1 MLLGIR
7 PAWLPQDASM
17 LALSAVAWLC
27 LFAAIVA
34 AARRMQEQEAIV
46 AAAKKKEQE
55 MELAYVSAPVGL
67 AMLDA
72 DLRYVRINKHLAD
85 INGFSIDAHI
95 GKSIHEMVPEI
106 AEQAEAPFRQ
116 VLATGKPILG
126 IEFQGSVISQPEVL
140 HVWRE
145 NVYPIFDSHG
155 KVIGLNIVAEE
166 VTEQKRLHDALQ
178 ASELRERQRA
188 TELDTIMNATPATI
202 WIARDKAC
210 THITGNPESYRMLRL
225 VPGENAS
232 ASAPE
237 DVMRSRPFPQIADRD
252 GKALAP
258 EQLPMQAAA
267 ATGKEIRGTE
277 LRFQFDDGEVRYI
290 YGNASP
296 LMNESG
302 EVAGSVAAFMDITAQ
317 KRAEQALQAESR
329 RKDEFLAMLAH
340 ELRNPLAPIQTG
352 VDLMNLLDIDHPVFI
367 QVKESIGRQ
376 LQQLVRMV
384 DDLLEVS
391 RITQGKITLRRET
404 LDCLAVLASAVGIF
418 RDRMRLKEQQLV
430 LDLPQ
435 EAAYVDGD
443 PIRLTQIFTNL
454 IDNAVKYTQ
463 AGGTIT
469 VRAHNSAGLLRVQV
483 SDNGIGMGEE
493 FMPRMF
499 EVFSQSDRALDRA
512 HGGLGLGLSIVK
524 RLVELHGGRIEAA
537 SAGIGKGASFAVTL
551 PLAAGASPRVEAE
564 PQTLSQGWRCKVLVV
579 DDNADVA
586 NSIALLLQMKGC
598 DVQKAFNGNDALRLA
613 PSIEADLVLLDI
625 GLPDIDGYRLARYLR
640 DLPSLQH
647 AVFAA
652 VSGYGQQRDRDKGLA
667 SGFDFYLTKPVGA
680 AALEQLMRATSSVTS
695 ASASTSAFGA

>member
-1 MLLGIR
+1 MKKTWSTPFGLPAVLLLCACAAAAATMLLGIR
-7 PAWLPQDASM
+7 PARLPQDASL

-55 MELAYVSAPVGL
+55 MELAYVSAPDGL

-237 DVMRSRPFPQIADRD
+237 DVLRSRPFPQIADRD

-258 EQLPMQAAA
+258 EQLP
-267 ATGKEIRGTE
+267 R
-277 LRFQFDDGEVRYI
+277 
-290 YGNASP
+290 P
-296 LMNESG
+296 
-302 EVAGSVAAFMDITAQ
+302 
-317 KRAEQALQAESR
+317 AESR
-329 RKDEFLAMLAH
+329 ARS
-340 ELRNPLAPIQTG
+340 PP
-352 VDLMNLLDIDHPVFI
+352 
-367 QVKESIGRQ
+367 
-376 LQQLVRMV
+376 
-384 DDLLEVS
+384 S
-391 RITQGKITLRRET
+391 RTLRRK
-404 LDCLAVLASAVGIF
+404 SAPS
-418 RDRMRLKEQQLV
+418 RPCRRK
-430 LDLPQ
+430 
-435 EAAYVDGD
+435 
-443 PIRLTQIFTNL
+443 
-454 IDNAVKYTQ
+454 
-463 AGGTIT
+463 
-469 VRAHNSAGLLRVQV
+469 
-483 SDNGIGMGEE
+483 
-493 FMPRMF
+493 
-499 EVFSQSDRALDRA
+499 
-512 HGGLGLGLSIVK
+512 
-524 RLVELHGGRIEAA
+524 
-537 SAGIGKGASFAVTL
+537 
-551 PLAAGASPRVEAE
+551 AGARMNSSPCSRMNCAIR
-564 PQTLSQGWRCKVLVV
+564 WRRFRP
-579 DDNADVA
+579 AW
-586 NSIALLLQMKGC
+586 I
-598 DVQKAFNGNDALRLA
+598 
-613 PSIEADLVLLDI
+613 
-625 GLPDIDGYRLARYLR
+625 
-640 DLPSLQH
+640 
-647 AVFAA
+647 
-652 VSGYGQQRDRDKGLA
+652 
-667 SGFDFYLTKPVGA
+667 
-680 AALEQLMRATSSVTS
+680 
-695 ASASTSAFGA
+695 